1 MVGDANVKVLG
12 IWMVF
17 KATRQDGACRRDE
30 AQGLSPSLGQAA
42 EEGPAEGTQEEQPVK
57 GKTSRV
63 LKVSR
68 RKGPRRR
75 KGSVVSCSVR
85 GTFTTTAPRAL
96 GVVLPA
102 TPGDGC
108 RPSERAAPL
117 CLMGTALT
125 RMNQKDVGGVF
136 PRK

>member
-1 MVGDANVKVLG
+1 MVGDANVNVVS

-17 KATRQDGACRRDE
+17 KATRQDGACRKDE

-42 EEGPAEGTQEEQPVK
+42 EEGPAAGTEGERPVK
-57 GKTSRV
+57 RKTSRV

-75 KGSVVSCSVR
+75 KGSVVSCGMR
-85 GTFTTTAPRAL
+85 GTFTATAPRAL

-102 TPGDGC
+102 TPGDGF
-108 RPSERAAPL
+108 RPNERAAPM

-125 RMNQKDVGGVF
+125 RTNQKDVGDVF
-136 PRK
+136 PRE